1 MIYFGTAYLYSFY
14 LTPTYGKLV
23 QVTMFLFSFIE
34 LVGEVLISS
43 CSMIVS
49 RYFDWHGSRAGFII
63 ASLGGL
69 VLPAHFIV
77 EHACRRFSEREILKA
92 SILFVLFSII
102 AICNLEGLILDVAA
116 AILNS
121 EDTEHDKELKKL
133 ELAIHDSLKHDEFP

>member
-1 MIYFGTAYLYSFY
+1 MISIISICYFCY
-14 LTPTYGKLV
+14 LTQRGIG
-23 QVTMFLFSFIE
+23 QVTLYLFSFIE

-43 CSMIVS
+43 CSMIVL
-49 RYFDWHGSRAGFII
+49 RYFNWHGSRAGFII

-77 EHACRRFSEREILKA
+77 EHTSRHFSEREILKA
-92 SILFVLFSII
+92 SIIFVFCSII

-121 EDTEHDKELKKL
+121 EDTEHDTELKKL
-133 ELAIHDSLKHDEFP
+133 ELSVNDSLKHDEFP